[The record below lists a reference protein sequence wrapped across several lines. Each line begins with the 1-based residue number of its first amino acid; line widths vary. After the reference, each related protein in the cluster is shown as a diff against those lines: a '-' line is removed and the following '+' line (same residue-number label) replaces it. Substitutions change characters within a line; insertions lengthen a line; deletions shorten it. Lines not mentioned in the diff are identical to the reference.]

1 MTASSQTQTVLRP
14 VSELQQQQELQ
25 RGHALDPARSVW
37 VSASAGSGKTTL
49 LTERVLRLLLQN
61 RIENC
66 PRLPNILCLTYTK
79 AAAAEMQNRI
89 HKHLGQWAILPE
101 AELQNKL
108 ESTFQIKTNNE
119 ILKKARRLFA
129 QVLERPDC
137 IRIMTMHAFCQMILN
152 RFPHEAGLA
161 PHFTLLEGEAEK
173 DFQQQVLRYCF
184 ADIRK
189 NPILTAALNTLGET
203 QSSSRTSDMLQGVFQ
218 NAAKWAGHFEVFPE
232 LTLFANDLQKR
243 LGLTSVTTVALFLS
257 SNCNEPALPEQAM
270 LQAAEYLQVGTQNDK
285 DRSGAIRV
293 WITDKESRAKNF
305 DDYANIYLT
314 DKQEIRK
321 SLFTKEVSKKYPEIV
336 DIMSREASRIDA
348 VVQQRNALLFYHQ
361 QCAFYELSKHMW
373 HLLKDMKQRHAQLT
387 YDDLILT
394 TRDLLSNSDVAP
406 WILYKLDGGID
417 HILIDEA
424 QDTSPQQWDIV
435 FGLLDEILSGVGAR
449 SDANRTIFVVGD
461 EKQSIYS
468 FQGANHRHYLDVK
481 QKLFARFEN
490 LPNRMQPVE
499 RIQSYRSTSAVL
511 SFVDAVFQQDSV
523 RQGVSAES
531 IRHFAHRSAQGFVEL
546 WPTIKTEPA
555 ELPAAWHPPMQRDDS
570 KHAYIQLAVQIANQI
585 SVWLSQGWHIK
596 TRAEHGADALRPI
609 KPDDIIIL
617 LQYRSHL
624 LAPIIR
630 ALKDRNIPVAGIDR
644 MRLHEQAAI
653 QDVLTLCRFLLLPN
667 DDLTLAELLRGPFIR
682 ISDLQLFEIAHGRSG
697 SLWAALQSIPH
708 YSTICDYLKIFLG
721 VVDTISSFAIVSQ
734 IYATPCPGHISGGKA
749 ALIHRLGIDAIDPLE
764 QLLSAARNFDSQNPL
779 SLQLFVRAIAEDDS
793 EIKREQSDANG
804 QVRIMTTHGAKGL
817 EAPIV
822 IMPDLMR
829 DPYKQ
834 RRTDA
839 LLWDEQGIT
848 YAATPVAKWIPLI
861 KHVKTYHET
870 VREEEHRRLLYV
882 ALTRAADVLIL
893 CSAVKNKLPNNSPW
907 QVHTQDAMQRLN
919 AKVVESAIGTLYR
932 YGDDT
937 TLAPPKN
944 LAPVETPKTIDTPA
958 WLYQPLQNLEKETI
972 YNPSSLVKPDEAQL
986 SPILSSSSAPS
997 SSFARGRLLH
1007 RLLQLLPAL
1016 PDDARETAAARFL
1029 ERNAGQDAAAN
1040 ARDVREVMAVLHHPH
1055 FAKVF
1060 SRDAMAEMPIIGTLN
1075 GKHFSGQI
1083 DRMLVTQDE
1092 VLVIDFKTNRPPPKT
1107 IEQVDETY
1115 LAQMACYAGLLEQ
1128 IYPGKAIRTALLWTH
1143 TVTLMELNSA
1153 ALQRGKQI
1161 LDRLPKS

>member
-1 MTASSQTQTVLRP
+1 MSASPQMQMVLQP
-14 VSELQQQQELQ
+14 VSELLQQQEIQ
-25 RGHALDPARSVW
+25 RGFALDPARSVW

-61 RIENC
+61 RIENRT
-66 PRLPNILCLTYTK
+66 RLPNILCLTYTK

-89 HKHLGQWAILPE
+89 HKQLGQWAILPE
-101 AELQNKL
+101 AELQNRL
-108 ESTFQIKTNNE
+108 ETTFQIKTDRD
-119 ILKKARRLFA
+119 ILKKSRRLFA

-173 DFQQQVLRYCF
+173 HFQQQVLGQCF
-184 ADIRK
+184 ADIKK
-189 NPILTAALNTLGET
+189 NPDLSAALDALGET
-203 QSSSRTSDMLQGVFQ
+203 QSSTRTSDMLQGVFQ
-218 NAAKWAGHFEVFPE
+218 DAAKWAKHFEVFSN
-232 LTLFANDLQKR
+232 LALFANDLQKQ
-243 LGLTSVTTVALFLS
+243 LGLQHISSVSEYLA
-257 SNCNEPALPEQAM
+257 SNSIEPALSENAM
-270 LQAAEYLQVGTQNDK
+270 LLAADYLQDGTQNDK
-285 DRSGAIRV
+285 DRGNAIRA
-293 WITDKESRAKNF
+293 WIKAKENRVDTF
-305 DDYANIYLT
+305 DDYANIFLT
-314 DKQEIRK
+314 GDLTIRK
-321 SLFTKEVSKKYPEIV
+321 TLFTKAVSKKHPDIV
-336 DIMSREASRIDA
+336 DIMSLEASRIEA
-348 VVQQRNALLFYHQ
+348 VVHQRNALLFYHQ
-361 QCAFYELSKHMW
+361 QCAFYQLSKHLW
-373 HLLKDMKQRHAQLT
+373 QLLKQMKHRHAQLT

-435 FGLLDEILSGVGAR
+435 FALLDEILAGLGAR

-490 LPNRMQPVE
+490 LPKPMLDIQ

-511 SFVDAVFQQDSV
+511 SFVDAVFEQDGV
-523 RQGVSAES
+523 RQGVSTEP
-531 IRHFAHRSAQGFVEL
+531 IRHFAHRSQQGFVEL

-585 SVWLSQGWHIK
+585 SVWLCEGWQIK
-596 TRAEHGADALRPI
+596 TRAAYSADAMRPI

-630 ALKDRNIPVAGIDR
+630 ALKDKNIPVAGIDR

-682 ISDLQLFEIAHGRSG
+682 INDEQLFEIAYNRSG
-697 SLWAALQSIPH
+697 SLWNALQSIPH
-708 YSTICDYLKIFLG
+708 YSAICDYLKNFLG
-721 VVDTISSFAIVSQ
+721 IVDTISSFALLSQ
-734 IYATPCPGHISGGKA
+734 IYATPCRGHATGGKA

-764 QLLSAARNFDSQNPL
+764 QLLSAARNFDAQNPL
-779 SLQLFVRAIAEDDS
+779 SLQLFVRAIAQDDS

-804 QVRIMTTHGAKGL
+804 EVRIMTTHGAKGL
-817 EAPIV
+817 EAPII

-829 DPYKQ
+829 DPDKQ
-834 RRTDA
+834 GRADA
-839 LLWDEQGIT
+839 LLWDEQGIA
-848 YAATPVAKWIPLI
+848 YAVTPVAKRIALI
-861 KHVKTYHET
+861 KHAKTYHET

-893 CSAVKNKLPNNSPW
+893 CSAVKNKNPNSSPW
-907 QVHTQDAMQRLN
+907 HIHTQDAMQRLN
-919 AKVVESAIGTLYR
+919 AETVESTAGTLYR
-932 YGDDT
+932 YGDMT
-937 TLAPPKN
+937 TLSPPKN
-944 LAPVETPKTIDTPA
+944 LQQALVHETAALPA
-958 WLYQPLQNLEKETI
+958 WLHQPLQNLEKETI
-972 YNPSSLVKPDEAQL
+972 YNPSSLIKSNEAQL
-986 SPILSSSSAPS
+986 SPSSTPS

-1016 PDDARETAAARFL
+1016 PDDVREESAARFL
-1029 ERNAGQDAAAN
+1029 ERNLGQDATAN
-1040 ARDVREVMAVLHHPH
+1040 AHDVREVMAVLRHPH

-1060 SRDAMAEMPIIGTLN
+1060 SNVAIAEIPIIGTLN
-1075 GKHFSGQI
+1075 GKQFSGQI
-1083 DRMLVTQDE
+1083 DRMLVTDDE

-1128 IYPGKAIRTALLWTH
+1128 IYPDKIIRTALLWTH
-1143 TVTLMELNSA
+1143 TVMLMELDSV

-1161 LDRLPKS
+1161 LDRLPKT